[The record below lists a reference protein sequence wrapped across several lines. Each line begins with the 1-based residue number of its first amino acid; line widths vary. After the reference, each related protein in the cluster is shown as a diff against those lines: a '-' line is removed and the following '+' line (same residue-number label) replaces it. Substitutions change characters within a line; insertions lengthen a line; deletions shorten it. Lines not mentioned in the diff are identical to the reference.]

1 MKIWFTY
8 GEGSDFV
15 VVVSKSQRHSL
26 FPELGKQYIVFSCFF
41 FYLSFFVQDKK
52 AWKWEVSN
60 ELGSPKWH
68 YVKKDKKSEV
78 SSGQVKQKY
87 KL

>member
-1 MKIWFTY
+1 M
-8 GEGSDFV
+8 
-15 VVVSKSQRHSL
+15 
-26 FPELGKQYIVFSCFF
+26 
-41 FYLSFFVQDKK
+41 QDKK

-60 ELGSPKWH
+60 ELDSPKWH